1 MARERLYGRWAL
13 RFKNVL
19 KLQFLLESQD
29 FVSITAFLKQLL
41 EKNYWDPRDFN
52 LIIIDSQR
60 FTAQFKQK
68 VLNTFFQ
75 VLQFPQICFA
85 PSSLCVLSALGQDS
99 GLIVDIGFSSTTV
112 EAVYKNFPND
122 ESKFELPIGGFHLTQ
137 RLTDLI
143 FSKFEYENN
152 YSLFWVAED
161 IKRTSALAVSDA
173 NSELLSI
180 DGGNT
185 DYNQNV
191 ELPDGTM
198 LTINSERFLCIEP
211 LFDPDILHIRSDNLI
226 DLIGKSIRAWDLQK
240 IPELVQK
247 IILCGNGAK
256 IEGLAN
262 KIEMLVK
269 QKFAK
274 TLNVKVIPVE
284 EYKKV
289 FWIGASV
296 LSQKG
301 AQFEWIPN
309 PQSSET

>member
-1 MARERLYGRWAL
+1 MTQTLILDLGSFELQLGIAGEDQPQVTEPMLFTDTSNPIVSSFTLLKLNELARERLYGRWAL

-143 FSKFEYENN
+143 FSKFEYGKQ
-152 YSLFWVAED
+152 LFF
-161 IKRTSALAVSDA
+161 I
-173 NSELLSI
+173 
-180 DGGNT
+180 
-185 DYNQNV
+185 
-191 ELPDGTM
+191 
-198 LTINSERFLCIEP
+198 
-211 LFDPDILHIRSDNLI
+211 
-226 DLIGKSIRAWDLQK
+226 
-240 IPELVQK
+240 
-247 IILCGNGAK
+247 
-256 IEGLAN
+256 
-262 KIEMLVK
+262 
-269 QKFAK
+269 
-274 TLNVKVIPVE
+274 
-284 EYKKV
+284 
-289 FWIGASV
+289 
-296 LSQKG
+296 
-301 AQFEWIPN
+301 
-309 PQSSET
+309 

>member
-1 MARERLYGRWAL
+1 M
-13 RFKNVL
+13 
-19 KLQFLLESQD
+19 
-29 FVSITAFLKQLL
+29 
-41 EKNYWDPRDFN
+41 
-52 LIIIDSQR
+52 
-60 FTAQFKQK
+60 
-68 VLNTFFQ
+68 
-75 VLQFPQICFA
+75 
-85 PSSLCVLSALGQDS
+85 
-99 GLIVDIGFSSTTV
+99 
-112 EAVYKNFPND
+112 
-122 ESKFELPIGGFHLTQ
+122 
-137 RLTDLI
+137 
-143 FSKFEYENN
+143 
-152 YSLFWVAED
+152 
-161 IKRTSALAVSDA
+161 
-173 NSELLSI
+173 LSI